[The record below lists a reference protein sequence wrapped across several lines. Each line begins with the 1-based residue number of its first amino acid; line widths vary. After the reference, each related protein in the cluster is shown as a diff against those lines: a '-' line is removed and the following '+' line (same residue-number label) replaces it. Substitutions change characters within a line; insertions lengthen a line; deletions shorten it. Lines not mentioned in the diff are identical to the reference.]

1 MAEATIRFQG
11 AAWSVV
17 FALLL
22 AGCPDAPGA
31 TGSGADDLARPAADL
46 GCYARPRTHRELL
59 NACTTAQSV
68 EKQPVLPLLRPDGT
82 LPPLP

>member
-1 MAEATIRFQG
+1 MTGTKLRLHG

-17 FALLL
+17 TLLL
-22 AGCPDAPGA
+22 GGCPDAPGPVGPG
-31 TGSGADDLARPAADL
+31 TEDQARPAADL
-46 GCYARPRTHRELL
+46 GCYAQPRTHVELL

-68 EKQPVLPLLRPDGT
+68 DKQPVLPLLRRDGT